1 MKTIDEILIDLYN
14 HGFAVGNIDSIGA
27 NGQKIITQAKSDIVG
42 LVEGLRKVNS
52 WAESKSDGEPLV
64 SLGYNQ
70 AIDDVVVLFKKEV

>member
-1 MKTIDEILIDLYN
+1 MKTIDEILAKLLGIVCGCNCD
-14 HGFAVGNIDSIGA
+14 ACKDVRKD
-27 NGQKIITQAKSDIVG
+27 ITQAKSDIVG